1 MKTIDK
7 TLYTKTE
14 YMKAYAVSRP
24 TIDRWIKDGKL
35 KTVQINGAILIRA

>member
-14 YMKAYAVSRP
+14 YSRTFDVTRP
-24 TIDRWIKDGKL
+24 TIDKWIKEGKL
-35 KTVQINGAILIRA
+35 KSVLINGATLIKL

>member
-14 YMKAYAVSRP
+14 YKKAFGKSRP
-24 TIDRWIKDGKL
+24 TIDRWIDEGRL
-35 KTVQINGAILIRA
+35 KTVQINGAILIRV